1 VKMPSP
7 EKTAKRPKKAL
18 DTYAQKRGRG
28 RPRWVNPSETAG
40 RGNNYRGIFNLIWDA
55 LYPLLSVA
63 QTDQDVIS
71 AFEKAAPGYVREFM
85 PALAPLVLQVIHARN
100 FPKRRQAQVNFT
112 ADSLAAYGQVSAR
125 RSRDI
130 CQRERLKEKKA
141 HHIIRYEFKIECSCG
156 YKGFS
161 RDHACPRCKAEIEPG
176 FHSMLNHALL

>member
-1 VKMPSP
+1 MKMPNA
-7 EKTAKRPKKAL
+7 EKRAKRPKKAL

-28 RPRWVNPSETAG
+28 RPQWVNPSETAG

-55 LYPLLSVA
+55 LYPLLSVS
-63 QTDQDVIS
+63 QTDEDVIR
-71 AFEKAAPGYVREFM
+71 AFEQAAPGYVREFM
-85 PALAPLVLQVIHARN
+85 PARASLVLQVIHARN
-100 FPKRRQAQVNFT
+100 FPKRRQAQVNFM

-156 YKGFS
+156 YNGFS
-161 RDHACPRCKAEIEPG
+161 RDHACPRCKAEVPVL
-176 FHSMLNHALL
+176 FHSMLSGALA